1 MHLKGLDMDKFYKL
15 MQEQKWPDIFLLAKE
30 ERRTLMQNQTEW
42 LSICKFLENEFISYI
57 SKEKD
62 VLVGKLCFEYLKL
75 DLAKYINISESAR
88 KIIEDIGLS
97 ALEKS
102 EPSSLIAFSNMC
114 THSINAKEFIEKAK
128 EKKVT
133 TSQPLQ
139 SAPTGK
145 PKAIRVDW
153 LQPLFK
159 SKLESEFYQALKNVF
174 PTYFIYPNVALS
186 NIFDFDKIQ
195 DNLGAESKSYFFKAI
210 VDFVVYDPV
219 DNHNPKYFFE
229 VDSAYHD
236 SDKAKRNDA
245 LKDDIFS
252 IANIELIRIRPSDQ
266 VDGNRFG
273 FETAIRTKISYT
285 HIKN

>member
-1 MHLKGLDMDKFYKL
+1 MDRFYKL
-15 MQEQKWPDIFLLAKE
+15 MQEQKWPDIFLLAKT
-30 ERRTLMQNQTEW
+30 ERHTLRQNQAQW
-42 LSICKFLENEFISYI
+42 LSICKFLEGEFINYI
-57 SKEKD
+57 SNEKD
-62 VLVGKLCFEYLKL
+62 ILVGKLCFEYSKL
-75 DLAKYINISESAR
+75 DLAKYIHISESAR
-88 KIIEDIGLS
+88 KAIEDIGIS

-102 EPSSLIAFSNMC
+102 EPSSLTAFSNLC
-114 THSINAKEFIEKAK
+114 IHSMKAKSFIEKAK
-128 EKKVT
+128 EKEVT
-133 TSQPLQ
+133 TSRQLQ
-139 SAPTGK
+139 STPTYK
-145 PKAIRVDW
+145 PKIMRVDW

-186 NIFDFDKIQ
+186 NIFNFDEIQ
-195 DNLGAESKSYFFKAI
+195 CYLGAESKSYFFKAV

-252 IANIELIRIRPSDQ
+252 IANIGLIRIRPGDQ

-273 FETAIRTKISYT
+273 FETAIRTKVSHA